1 MEELNIPQSKAPL
14 KGHIAALI
22 TIFLWGTT
30 FISTKFLLVHITPLE
45 ILVFRF
51 ILGWIV
57 LLFMAPKLLKTT
69 SWKEE
74 LLFVGAGLTGVTLY
88 FLLENI
94 ALTYTLASNVGVIV
108 AISPFFTALL
118 ASLFLKE
125 ETLRI
130 SYFIGFLISL
140 VGIFILSFN
149 GGDISFS
156 STGDLLAILASV
168 CWGFYSILTKK
179 ISNLG
184 YSTLLTTR
192 RIFSYG
198 ILFMLVAIPFL
209 GFHPVLENYTQP
221 VVWSNLLFL
230 GIGAS
235 AFCFVSWNY
244 AVKVVGAVKTS
255 VYIYLVPVVTV
266 TFSVLLLHEP
276 LTWPMAMGIVLAIAG
291 LLVSERK

>member
-1 MEELNIPQSKAPL
+1 MKDTHHRNQHTSL
-14 KGHIAALI
+14 GHIAALI

-30 FISTKFLLVHITPLE
+30 FISTKLLLAYISPLE

-51 ILGWIV
+51 VLGWLV
-57 LLFMAPKLLKTT
+57 LLVIAPKLLKTAN
-69 SWKEE
+69 WREE

-125 ETLRI
+125 EKLQL

-140 VGIFILSFN
+140 TGICVLSFS
-149 GGDISFS
+149 GGEISFS
-156 STGDLLAILASV
+156 SIGDILAVLASI
-168 CWGFYSILTKK
+168 CWGFYSVLTKK

-184 YSTLLTTR
+184 YSNILTTR

-198 ILFMLVAIPFL
+198 ILFMLVAMPFL
-209 GFHPVLENYTQP
+209 EFKPQLAHYTQP
-221 VVWSNLLFL
+221 VVWANLLFL

-235 AFCFVSWNY
+235 AFCFISWNY

-266 TFSVLLLHEP
+266 TFSVLILHEP
-276 LTWPMAMGIVLAIAG
+276 VSLPMIIGIGLAIVG

>member
-1 MEELNIPQSKAPL
+1 MKETNHINKHTSL
-14 KGHIAALI
+14 GHMAALI

-30 FISTKFLLVHITPLE
+30 FISTKFLLAYISPLE

-51 ILGWIV
+51 VLGWLV
-57 LLFMAPKLLKTT
+57 LLVIAPKLLKTT
-69 SWKEE
+69 NWREE

-125 ETLRI
+125 EKLRL

-140 VGIFILSFN
+140 MGICVLSFS
-149 GGDISFS
+149 GGEISFS
-156 STGDLLAILASV
+156 SIGDVLAVLASI

-184 YSTLLTTR
+184 YSNILTTR

-198 ILFMLVAIPFL
+198 ILFMLVAMPFL
-209 GFHPVLENYTQP
+209 GFKPQLAHYTQT
-221 VVWSNLLFL
+221 VVWANLLFL

-235 AFCFVSWNY
+235 AFCFISWNY
-244 AVKVVGAVKTS
+244 AVKVIGAVKTS

-266 TFSVLLLHEP
+266 TFSVLILHEP
-276 LTWPMAMGIVLAIAG
+276 LTLPMVIGIGLAIVG

>member
-1 MEELNIPQSKAPL
+1 MKESTRNTNHSTL
-14 KGHIAALI
+14 GHIAALI

-30 FISTKFLLVHITPLE
+30 FISTKFLLAYISPLE

-51 ILGWIV
+51 VLGWLV
-57 LLFMAPKLLKTT
+57 LLLMAPKRLKTAN
-69 SWKEE
+69 WKEE

-125 ETLRI
+125 EKLRV

-140 VGIFILSFN
+140 VGICILSFS
-149 GGDISFS
+149 GGEISFS
-156 STGDLLAILASV
+156 SMGDILAIFASI

-184 YSTLLTTR
+184 YSNILTTR
-192 RIFSYG
+192 RIFTYG
-198 ILFMLVAIPFL
+198 ILFMLVAMPFL
-209 GFHPVLENYTQP
+209 GFTPVLANYAQP

-230 GIGAS
+230 GVGAS

-266 TFSVLLLHEP
+266 TFSVLILHEQ
-276 LTWPMAMGIVLAIAG
+276 LTWPMVIGIVLAIVG

>member
-1 MEELNIPQSKAPL
+1 MKESTKNNTTL
-14 KGHIAALI
+14 GHVAALI

-30 FISTKFLLVHITPLE
+30 FISTKFLLEYISPLE

-51 ILGWIV
+51 ILGWLV
-57 LLFMAPKLLKTT
+57 LLIMAPKLLKTAN
-69 SWKEE
+69 WKEE
-74 LLFVGAGLTGVTLY
+74 LLFVGAGLSGVTLY

-118 ASLFLKE
+118 ASIFLKE
-125 ETLRI
+125 ETLRL

-140 VGIFILSFN
+140 VGICILSF
-149 GGDISFS
+149 GSGDISFS
-156 STGDLLAILASV
+156 SLGDILAILASV

-184 YSTLLTTR
+184 YANILTTR
-192 RIFSYG
+192 RIFTYG
-198 ILFMLVAIPFL
+198 ILFMVVAMPFL
-209 GFHPVLENYTQP
+209 GFNPVLTQYAHP

-266 TFSVLLLHEP
+266 TFSVLILHEP
-276 LTWPMAMGIVLAIAG
+276 LTWQMVIGIILAIIG
-291 LLVSERK
+291 LLISERK

>member
-1 MEELNIPQSKAPL
+1 MTDKNHMTNTPF

-30 FISTKFLLVHITPLE
+30 FISTKFLLDYISPLE

-51 ILGWIV
+51 ILGWLV
-57 LLFMAPKLLKTT
+57 LLIMAPKLLKTAN
-69 SWKEE
+69 WKEE

-125 ETLRI
+125 ETLRL

-140 VGIFILSFN
+140 IGVCILSFSGN
-149 GGDISFS
+149 TVSFS
-156 STGDLLAILASV
+156 SIGDILAILASI
-168 CWGFYSILTKK
+168 CWGFYSISTKK

-184 YSTLLTTR
+184 YSNILATR
-192 RIFSYG
+192 RIFTYG
-198 ILFMLVAIPFL
+198 IFFMLVAMPFL
-209 GFHPVLENYTQP
+209 GFNPILATYTLP
-221 VVWSNLLFL
+221 IVWGNLLFL

-266 TFSVLLLHEP
+266 TFSVLILHEQ
-276 LTWPMAMGIVLAIAG
+276 LTWPMAVGILLAILG

>member
-1 MEELNIPQSKAPL
+1 MKETNHINKHTSL
-14 KGHIAALI
+14 GHMAALI

-30 FISTKFLLVHITPLE
+30 FISTKFLLAYISPLE

-51 ILGWIV
+51 VLGWLV
-57 LLFMAPKLLKTT
+57 LLVIAPKLLKTT
-69 SWKEE
+69 NWREE

-108 AISPFFTALL
+108 AITPFFTALL

-125 ETLRI
+125 ETLRL

-140 VGIFILSFN
+140 MGICVLSFS
-149 GGDISFS
+149 GGEISFS
-156 STGDLLAILASV
+156 SIGDVLAVLASI

-184 YSTLLTTR
+184 YSNILTTR

-198 ILFMLVAIPFL
+198 ILFMLVAMPFL
-209 GFHPVLENYTQP
+209 GFKPQLAHYTQT
-221 VVWSNLLFL
+221 VVWANLLFL

-235 AFCFVSWNY
+235 AFCFISWNY
-244 AVKVVGAVKTS
+244 AVKVIGAVKTS

-266 TFSVLLLHEP
+266 TFSVLILHEP
-276 LTWPMAMGIVLAIAG
+276 LTLPMVIGIGLAIVG